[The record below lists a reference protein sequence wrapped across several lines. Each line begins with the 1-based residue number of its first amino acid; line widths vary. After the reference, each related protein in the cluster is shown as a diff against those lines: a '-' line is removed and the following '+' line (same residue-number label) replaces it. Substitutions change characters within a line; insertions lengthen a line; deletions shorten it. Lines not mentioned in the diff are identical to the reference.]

1 MARGFNLAVI
11 VGNVARDPEVR
22 YTASKQAVAKF
33 AVAVNRKWKG
43 QNGEIHEEVDFIPV
57 SAWGAQ
63 AENCEKYLRKGS
75 AVLVEGRIRVSSYE
89 KDGQK
94 RTFTEIVNNQ
104 LIDFE
109 AQVSTCEL
117 FDALLYDF
125 PGSPPSRFYAR
136 QAPKTQVRETI
147 YSDGGLFYSSSRLTA
162 ATQITDTWI
171 SRSDEA

>member
-22 YTASKQAVAKF
+22 YTASKQPVAKF

-94 RTFTEIVNNQ
+94 RTFTEVVARNVQ
-104 LIDFE
+104 FLGSPRREEGQDSYGAPSGSFRSG
-109 AQVSTCEL
+109 QVASLRESG
-117 FDALLYDF
+117 FGGDAEGDF
-125 PGSPPSRFYAR
+125 PMDFAEIDGSG
-136 QAPKTQVRETI
+136 T
-147 YSDGGLFYSSSRLTA
+147 GGGE
-162 ATQITDTWI
+162 
-171 SRSDEA
+171 EADIPF